1 MLAFQSSAF
10 VTLRPWD
17 LAIRVCAFQPTA
29 KPAETYPQAIRHTW
43 TCSLPL
49 SPAVAAN
56 ASDFPPQP
64 KWQIPQRTIRPE
76 IFIVDGLSL
85 LEHIMSALGPTS
97 SSQRLSENPRP
108 VHAFSFILTTLLTSH
123 VAHDSAFTIVF
134 PTTSADTISSPIARL
149 TATVAR
155 LCTSVGLHVTYAK
168 GRVGDV
174 IATLTRLSVRSSV
187 AAVIVAA
194 SSSTPL
200 LQLLHWPSAR
210 LLLMPR
216 TGIFNLVYSD
226 GLTSALG
233 LPYKLPL
240 SPYNIP
246 EILALA
252 FHIAPTDPRA
262 RKDSNDLI
270 CTAALLLDRFRSLYR
285 VIQAARLLLS
295 ACSTVSDCPTLTKR
309 LARRIVANEADIGQ
323 RQRAFHLIDDVPLG
337 HVSWQTLQ
345 RASVDIDDLAR
356 LSSAFR
362 LSKNNLLNRLLCA
375 VKQNEKP
382 EPTAPVASTIS
393 KTFSTNGTQAR
404 NFGRTNL
411 ASTRYDV
418 PRDCSYLI
426 KETPSYV
433 DDLIQANDGV
443 VALFPLFQKPHP
455 EYLRLSAIAVS
466 VRPGSA
472 QLVPIEDDSRLP
484 ENLARMLMD
493 ESIAKHGWFLKATY
507 KALLDQC
514 NTRLEGPFFDN
525 HVATH
530 LLFSGES
537 VTDTQIISKY
547 LPDNEFMQSVLN
559 TSDDHLVTLT
569 LHPMR
574 ALILCDASLRL
585 SQRLKTAISDAGLS
599 FVMDNVEG
607 PLIPVLGDM
616 ELTGVPIDFQLLR
629 TIHNRLRQ
637 HRIELRRKL
646 ISILRNSKSREKF
659 PLQLSSVKD
668 IETFLSPILS
678 TTGTDEDGKRAGDL
692 ASNFSTLSKI
702 AKNEA
707 LPLKY
712 RQFARLFLR
721 FREVSTL
728 VRVHTTGLLE
738 NLHFNERVYPKFSQI
753 AAASGRISTSHP
765 NLQTLPLR
773 PFVPSPSL
781 RQLIK
786 AAQGKCIICVDYCQ
800 IELRIAAALSGDPNL
815 VMSVE
820 GDKDVHKDIASRLY
834 DIPNV
839 DDVTNT
845 QRAVAKRVVY
855 SILYGVSARSLSKEL
870 GIPHRDANLLIVQ
883 FFKCYPELKRFT
895 GQLLDDAVS
904 SGQSRTLLGRRQR
917 LPHLVNG
924 TEKDRRSA
932 RRVAV
937 NMPIQGTQA
946 DMLKLAMVR
955 ISSRLRK
962 MGSKSKLIMQLHDEL
977 LLEVDDKEK
986 EVVTQI
992 ITEEMQRA
1000 LPLPRVDIVVKIGQ
1014 GATWLIASENAT
1026 VRMSQLS

>member
-10 VTLRPWD
+10 VILRPRD

-29 KPAETYPQAIRHTW
+29 KPAKIYFKAIRGIW
-43 TCSLPL
+43 TSSLPL
-49 SPAVAAN
+49 SPAVVAD

-64 KWQIPQRTIRPE
+64 KWQIPQNTVRPE

-85 LEHIMSALGPTS
+85 IEHIMSALGPTS
-97 SSQRLSENPRP
+97 SSQTLSENPRP

-123 VAHDSAFTIVF
+123 VTHDSAFTIVF

-149 TATVAR
+149 TATAAR
-155 LCTSVGLHVTYAK
+155 LCTSVGLHVTFAK

-174 IATLTRLSVRSSV
+174 IATLTRLSVRSAV
-187 AAVIVAA
+187 AAVIVTA

-210 LLLMPR
+210 VLLMPR

-226 GLTSALG
+226 GLNAALG
-233 LPYKLPL
+233 LPYKIPI

-246 EILALA
+246 DILALA
-252 FHIAPTDPRA
+252 FHIAPTDPRT
-262 RKDSNDLI
+262 RKDSHDLI
-270 CTAALLLDRFRSLYR
+270 YTAALLLDRFRSPYG

-295 ACSTVSDCPTLTKR
+295 ACSTASDFPTLTKR
-309 LARRIVANEADIGQ
+309 LARRIVANEAGIGQ

-375 VKQNEKP
+375 VKRNEKP
-382 EPTAPVASTIS
+382 EPTVPVASTIP
-393 KTFSTNGTQAR
+393 KTYSTCGIQAHD
-404 NFGRTNL
+404 FGRTNL
-411 ASTRYDV
+411 VSTRYDV
-418 PRDCSYLI
+418 PKNCSYLV
-426 KETPSYV
+426 KETPPFV
-433 DDLIQANDGV
+433 DDPIQAIYGV

-455 EYLRLSAIAVS
+455 EFLRLSAIAVS

-472 QLVPIEDDSRLP
+472 LLVPIEDDSRLS
-484 ENLARMLMD
+484 ENLTRILMD

-514 NTRLEGPFFDN
+514 NVRLEGPFFDN
-525 HVATH
+525 HVASH
-530 LLFSGES
+530 LLFAGES

-547 LPDNEFMQSVLN
+547 LPADEFMQSVLN
-559 TSDDHLVTLT
+559 TFDDHLVTFT
-569 LHPMR
+569 SHPIR

-599 FVMDNVEG
+599 LVMDNVEG

-629 TIHNRLRQ
+629 TVHNRLRQ

-646 ISILRNSKSREKF
+646 KSILRNFQSAEK
-659 PLQLSSVKD
+659 PSLQLSSVKD
-668 IETFLSPILS
+668 IRAFLSPVLGTTSTGEDECKWAEDSATNVRSLS
-678 TTGTDEDGKRAGDL
+678 
-692 ASNFSTLSKI
+692 SI

-707 LPLKY
+707 LPVKY
-712 RQFARLFLR
+712 RQFASLLLR
-721 FREVSTL
+721 FKEVSTL
-728 VRVHTTGLLE
+728 VRIHTTALLE
-738 NLHFNERVYPKFSQI
+738 NLHSNERVYPKFSQI

-773 PFVPSPSL
+773 PFLPCPSL
-781 RQLIK
+781 RQLVK
-786 AAQGKCIICVDYCQ
+786 ATQGKCIICADYCQ
-800 IELRIAAALSGDPNL
+800 IELRIAAAMSGDPNL
-815 VMSVE
+815 VLSVE

-834 DIPNV
+834 DVPNV
-839 DDVTNT
+839 DDVTDI

-870 GIPHRDANLLIVQ
+870 GIPYRDANLLIVQ

-895 GQLLDDAVS
+895 EQLLDDAVS
-904 SGQSRTLLGRRQR
+904 SGQARTLLGRRQR

-924 TEKDRRSA
+924 TEKERRSA

-937 NMPIQGTQA
+937 NMPVQGTQA
-946 DMLKLAMVR
+946 DMLKLAMKG
-955 ISSRLRK
+955 ISSRLCK
-962 MGSKSKLIMQLHDEL
+962 MGSNSKLIMQLHDEL
-977 LLEVDDKEK
+977 LLEVDDKEN
-986 EVVTQI
+986 EVVTRI

-1014 GATWLIASENAT
+1014 GSTWLIASENAT
-1026 VRMSQLS
+1026 ILMS